1 MLEMSRYDIKN
12 KERNIKPL
20 FVGTGEP
27 TRIVTNIGLTPK
39 VTDVDIEFKKALLAI
54 ESGSDIISDVSI
66 DKNYRELLSK
76 LITKA
81 SVPIATVLLYG
92 VCVNALKVN
101 GSFISFKLK
110 DIMKEIE
117 YQAQLG
123 IDIMTLHAT
132 LTNAILRQ
140 LKESKRL
147 IKIPSRGGAFIAA
160 YMIKNNQENPLY
172 DYFEDILDIV
182 KDYDVTI
189 SIGSSLR
196 PGSIVDGLD
205 KFYLQEIQIQ
215 GELVEIALKKGVR
228 VMVEGIGHLTADM
241 IPIAIRLQ
249 KEICHGVPLR
259 PLPIC
264 TDRAAGYD
272 HIAASI
278 AATLCALNGADILS
292 VITRGEH
299 IGLPRT
305 QDIVE
310 GVKAFKIAAHIA
322 DIVKLNKLEDDQKIS
337 EARNMRKWE
346 EIFKHALYPEDA
358 KKLHEI
364 LSQSILSE
372 ESCSMCGSL
381 CALRIVNTYLKKEVL

>member
-1 MLEMSRYDIKN
+1 MLKMNRYVIKN
-12 KERNIKPL
+12 RERNIEPL
-20 FVGTGEP
+20 FVGNGEP
-27 TRIVTNIGLTPK
+27 TRIVSNIGLTPK
-39 VTDVDIEFKKALLAI
+39 VTNVNTEFKKALAVI
-54 ESGSDIISDVSI
+54 KAGSDVISDVSI

-76 LITKA
+76 LITKT
-81 SVPIATVLLYG
+81 SVPIATVPLYG
-92 VCVNALKVN
+92 ICVNALKNN
-101 GSFISFKLK
+101 GAFINFKLK

-117 YQAQLG
+117 YQAQIG

-132 LTNAILRQ
+132 LTNGILRE

-160 YMIKNNQENPLY
+160 YMIKNNQKNPLY
-172 DYFEDILDIV
+172 DNFEDILDII

-215 GELVEIALKKGVR
+215 GELVEVALKKGVR
-228 VMVEGIGHLTADM
+228 VMVEGIGHLAVNM
-241 IPIAIRLQ
+241 IPIATRLH

-278 AATLCALNGADILS
+278 AATLCALSGADILS

-299 IGLPRT
+299 IGLPRI
-305 QDIVE
+305 QDVVD
-310 GVKAFKIAAHIA
+310 GVKTFKIAAYIA
-322 DIVKLNKLEDDQKIS
+322 DVVKLKKLGGDQKIS
-337 EARNMRKWE
+337 EARNMEKWE
-346 EIFKHALYPEDA
+346 EVFKHALYPEDA
-358 KKLHEI
+358 KKLHET
-364 LSQSILSE
+364 LSQSALSE